1 MTLKKKILA
10 LVAFVTTIVATF
22 LVCLYASTYYFQGKS
37 LPSQSYLGESLGGQ
51 TYTELKS
58 SIARLDNNLSQS
70 QFTVKYKEESTK
82 VFLQDILDQ
91 IESSEIPK
99 EFLFYQGRPT
109 SKQLLRDFFNPTHN
123 TPSISLD
130 DKKVAS
136 IFSSK
141 LPNLT
146 ATINAS
152 LSPSGEIISEQEG
165 LQVDIEDLKSQL
177 QESSSKLIKPALQ
190 LKADPSKPEVTAK
203 YLEPILVNATSLTES
218 PISLQINDSTYEL
231 SLVNQLDR
239 INFYKSEDNL
249 TLSLDE
255 NFIIKFLEENV
266 RSDVKVEPGKLVL
279 TYNSETDRVDFSND
293 SKMGLDLD
301 IEGSINSINQSIQS
315 QLLNGQSTPAYL
327 ATLDVEPILEID
339 PILKDQG
346 VKELIDTGYTTF
358 RGSSSARIKNIN
370 VGMARFNG
378 IIIQPGEEFSFNENL
393 GPVDASAGY
402 VPELVIKSFG
412 TIPEYGGGLCQVS
425 STMYRA
431 ALFSGLEIT
440 ERSNHSYAVGYYAQ
454 VLGHG
459 LDATIYPGVK
469 DLKFKNNTD
478 SPIVVNSY
486 AEGTSAYFKFYGS
499 KKIDRVEL
507 VGPINSNYRY
517 PGPQSVKV
525 DPSLPAGTVKVM
537 DTPVTGFNSYWER
550 VIYDKDNNKTVEE
563 IFSNYRAVNSKLV
576 VSPDYYQSTETPE
589 QNAEESA
596 TEA

>member
-1 MTLKKKILA
+1 
-10 LVAFVTTIVATF
+10 
-22 LVCLYASTYYFQGKS
+22 
-37 LPSQSYLGESLGGQ
+37 
-51 TYTELKS
+51 
-58 SIARLDNNLSQS
+58 
-70 QFTVKYKEESTK
+70 
-82 VFLQDILDQ
+82 
-91 IESSEIPK
+91 
-99 EFLFYQGRPT
+99 
-109 SKQLLRDFFNPTHN
+109 
-123 TPSISLD
+123 
-130 DKKVAS
+130 
-136 IFSSK
+136 
-141 LPNLT
+141 
-146 ATINAS
+146 
-152 LSPSGEIISEQEG
+152 
-165 LQVDIEDLKSQL
+165 
-177 QESSSKLIKPALQ
+177 
-190 LKADPSKPEVTAK
+190 
-203 YLEPILVNATSLTES
+203 
-218 PISLQINDSTYEL
+218 
-231 SLVNQLDR
+231 
-239 INFYKSEDNL
+239 
-249 TLSLDE
+249 
-255 NFIIKFLEENV
+255 
-266 RSDVKVEPGKLVL
+266 
-279 TYNSETDRVDFSND
+279 
-293 SKMGLDLD
+293 
-301 IEGSINSINQSIQS
+301 
-315 QLLNGQSTPAYL
+315 
-327 ATLDVEPILEID
+327 
-339 PILKDQG
+339 
-346 VKELIDTGYTTF
+346 
-358 RGSSSARIKNIN
+358 
-370 VGMARFNG
+370 MARFNG